1 MRTAALFTSSLL
13 LVAPAAAAP
22 VSLSAL
28 CPKSKDGEIV
38 VCAKLDPPYSPYRAP
53 LRGGPP
59 EAGTRAATSVS
70 RERNGLFDYDAG
82 GSGLCSSVGAGGNFG
97 CAFKSFKA
105 GVEQRANA
113 RDTRGRIYDAEDGW

>member
-1 MRTAALFTSSLL
+1 MRVRITLL
-13 LVAPAAAAP
+13 LGLALPAAAP

-28 CPKSKDGEIV
+28 CPKTGGDEIV
-38 VCAKLDPPYSPYRAP
+38 VCAQPEPRPSPYRDP

-59 EAGTRAATSVS
+59 EAGSRAATSVS
-70 RERNGLFDYDAG
+70 RERNSLFSYDAG
-82 GSGLCSSVGAGGNFG
+82 GSGLCSTVGPGGMHG

-113 RDTRGRIYDAEDGW
+113 SDYRGRIYDNGQP